1 MDNVSSV
8 TAYNNEMFRRTEIN
22 RQERRIEERRVEE
35 INIKQRLE
43 INEQARME
51 MNRLMNRSGQNVD
64 KLA

>member
-1 MDNVSSV
+1 MDSVTSV
-8 TAYNNEMFRRTEIN
+8 TAYNNKVYQRTEIN

-35 INIKQRLE
+35 RNIKQQLE

-51 MNRLMNRSGQNVD
+51 MNRRMNRSGQNVD